1 MRQIEFKE
9 GIGLKNGRWIFLIS
23 IFFLLLL
30 GLCISQ
36 KDKFSFWLSSLKEK
50 REIEN
55 QINSMTLEE
64 KIGQLVISGFKG
76 ETISKE
82 LKELIEEY
90 HIGGVILFSANI
102 KDSNQLIELT
112 NSIKDINSTTSR
124 VPIFISVDQEG
135 GRVSRLPKDIE
146 KFPSAARMGV
156 FGDENYSYKVG
167 NTLAQ
172 VIKSFGFNLDFAP
185 VLDVAS
191 NPGNKVIGDRAFGD
205 NGDLV
210 CRMGLQF
217 MNGLKDSNVISV
229 VKHFPGHG
237 DTKEDSH
244 YELPYL
250 NHEKERLDAIE
261 FVPFEKAIES
271 GADGI
276 MVSHI
281 VLKKIDDKNPATMSK
296 TVVTGILRKELSY
309 DGVVFTD
316 DMNMGAI
323 AKNYLLRDAVISTI
337 DAGVDVIVS
346 SKGVED
352 TKLIIEII
360 KDALKKGD
368 ISEERINESLNRIL
382 KLKYKYDLEDKKLP
396 HINPDRINSFINE
409 NIK

>member
-1 MRQIEFKE
+1 MKKGR
-9 GIGLKNGRWIFLIS
+9 GILLIS
-23 IFFLLLL
+23 ILLISLL
-30 GLCISQ
+30 GFYISQ
-36 KDKFSFWLSSLKEK
+36 KDKISFWLSSLKEK

-55 QINSMTLEE
+55 QIKSMTLDE

-76 ETISKE
+76 DTVSEE
-82 LKELIEEY
+82 LKELIEKY

-112 NSIKDINSTTSR
+112 NSIKDTNSISGSI
-124 VPIFISVDQEG
+124 PIFVSVDQEG

-146 KFPSAARMGV
+146 KFPSAANIGMWGN
-156 FGDENYSYKVG
+156 ENYNYKVG
-167 NTLAQ
+167 NTLGQ

-191 NPGNKVIGDRAFGD
+191 NPKNKVIGDRAFGD
-205 NGDLV
+205 NEDLV

-244 YELPYL
+244 YEIPYL
-250 NHEKERLDAIE
+250 NHDRKRLDAIE
-261 FVPFEKAIES
+261 FVPFKKAIES

-281 VLKKIDDKNPATMSK
+281 VLKKIDDKSPATMSK
-296 TVVTGILRKELSY
+296 TVVTGIIRKEFSY

-316 DMNMGAI
+316 DINMGSI
-323 AKNYLLRDAVISTI
+323 AKNYLLRDAVIRTI

-360 KDALKKGD
+360 KDAIKKGG

-396 HINPDRINSFINE
+396 HINPDRINSFIKE

>member
-1 MRQIEFKE
+1 MKKGR
-9 GIGLKNGRWIFLIS
+9 GILLIS
-23 IFFLLLL
+23 ILLISLL
-30 GLCISQ
+30 GFYISQ
-36 KDKFSFWLSSLKEK
+36 KDKISFWLSSLKGK

-55 QINSMTLEE
+55 QIKSMTLDE

-76 ETISKE
+76 DTVSEE
-82 LKELIEEY
+82 LKELIEKY

-112 NSIKDINSTTSR
+112 NSIKDTNSISGSI
-124 VPIFISVDQEG
+124 PIFISVDQEG

-146 KFPSAARMGV
+146 KFPSAANIGMSGN
-156 FGDENYSYKVG
+156 ENYNYKVG
-167 NTLAQ
+167 NTLGQ

-191 NPGNKVIGDRAFGD
+191 NPKNKVIGDRAFGD
-205 NGDLV
+205 NEDLV

-217 MNGLKDSNVISV
+217 MNGLKDSNIISV

-244 YELPYL
+244 YEIPYL
-250 NHEKERLDAIE
+250 NHDRERLDAIE
-261 FVPFEKAIES
+261 FMPFKKAIES

-281 VLKKIDDKNPATMSK
+281 VLKKIDDKSPATMSK
-296 TVVTGILRKELSY
+296 TVVTGILRKEFSY

-316 DMNMGAI
+316 DINMGAI
-323 AKNYLLRDAVISTI
+323 AKNYLLRDAVIRTI

-360 KDALKKGD
+360 KDAIKKGG

-382 KLKYKYDLEDKKLP
+382 KLKYKYNLEDKKLP
-396 HINPDRINSFINE
+396 HINPDRINSFIKE